1 MIDYYWQ
8 KLNFKQLQMVKRM
21 SQNAT
26 YLFRNAHIIFG
37 NLTSRVY
44 IFWLVITITT
54 ITKKNVMM
62 AIIINQL

>member
-37 NLTSRVY
+37 NLTSRVVD
-44 IFWLVITITT
+44 FSD
-54 ITKKNVMM
+54 
-62 AIIINQL
+62 